1 MANGNMKASLTIE
14 AATKGQESIRQ
25 MIDQLKSA
33 GVETE
38 AFEKAAD
45 ALGAELDSVNRR
57 MQQSG
62 TQAGALGKETDDL
75 AKDMLEAAK
84 NGERLSNELRK
95 AAQAAGQNAAA
106 AEKAGQAWG
115 VFKSGILAG
124 VGFAAATV
132 GVAGVTAA
140 LGALRDGIT
149 EVVRVGA
156 RFESLQKQLETLYG
170 SAAAGEKA
178 MAWIKDFS
186 KTTPFELDAV
196 TESFVKLKAMGLD
209 PMDGTFKAI
218 AEQAS
223 ALGGSSEVLSGI
235 VLALGQAWTKQK
247 LQGEE
252 ALQLIER
259 GVPVWD
265 LLAKA
270 TGKTAVELQEM
281 ASAGQLGRSAIRAL
295 VDEMGR
301 MNAGASANALETWNG
316 QISILK
322 SNWLEFLDLIAR
334 SGMLDLLREELKAV
348 NKAIEEMAQTG
359 ELKKWA
365 QEASDAVVKL
375 YGALKVMGEGA
386 VAVAGFVNKFSAEL
400 ELLAKVAIGMKA
412 LGLGKT
418 FLGWGADAMLG
429 AEKAQTA
436 AGIISK
442 AGSVAAAGWLGWNV
456 GTYLREEFLTI
467 ELAGISMAAGL
478 TKAAAQYQ
486 AAWQMMKAPFN
497 DDTIEAAQERLRV
510 KLQEIDDQ
518 YASLFA
524 SATQARQEQERG
536 TAASGAA
543 AAAAQKHAQAQAN
556 VATQTNMATAAQ
568 EELLKLL
575 TSGAKGAQE
584 AIDKL
589 AASLKFDSAQG
600 VGGFVKSL
608 DELRGQGALSA
619 KQFGEAWQKALS
631 GLNVDAIHQLRFAV
645 EIAKDKGIIS
655 AQQWA
660 QANEQILAASFEKLG
675 ANAAQALG
683 TISKGAQEAIESV
696 DLVAQSAKAAGI
708 GAADA
713 ARAIEMAFAAA
724 IPKADSLEAIDA
736 LQKQLKAMGDAGKIS
751 AEGIERTQAALDK
764 QRATIE
770 EQIPGIQS
778 LEEAL
783 RNLGVKPQK
792 ELAALAASAKQAF
805 ETVRAS
811 GTATPREI
819 NEAWQAMAE
828 AAIEA
833 NNGVAD
839 ASLKAQASQYGM
851 VVETDKAGKSIVKS
865 MKDAEAATAD
875 VGKAAKATA
884 ESIAELSE
892 AGWDSTKD
900 LVTQAR
906 EHNAALATVET
917 SWLDA
922 TAAASKYSQE
932 MAAVV
937 YSANKSIQAMTE
949 EHARLVAQM
958 EAMAAQQRQLEDQ
971 GNGAARGVEELRFR
985 LLELSGTEEE
995 IARAR
1000 QEREVAEVQRKM
1012 ALMQLDLQRA
1022 EINGKQDEAARL
1034 QAELALLQEQLKLLD
1049 QIFRKEEQ
1057 QRKARERGEQGG
1069 QNAGGGGN
1077 GGGGVG
1083 AGGGIST
1090 APPAPASITLNTTL
1104 NAHGINDPVK
1114 LARMIEPELA
1124 KLARLAR

>member
-1 MANGNMKASLTIE
+1 MASELKTKLVIE

-45 ALGAELDSVNRR
+45 SLGTELDAINRR
-57 MQQSG
+57 MQQTG
-62 TQAGALGKETDDL
+62 TQTDALGRETDDL
-75 AKDMLEAAK
+75 AKDMLAAAQ

-95 AAQAAGQNAAA
+95 TAQAAGQNAAA

-124 VGFAAATV
+124 VGFAAATL
-132 GVAGVTAA
+132 GVAGITGA

-156 RFESLQKQLETLYG
+156 RFETLQKQLETLYG
-170 SAAAGEKA
+170 SAAEGAKA

-223 ALGGSSEVLSGI
+223 ALGGSSETLSGI

-295 VDEMGR
+295 MDEMGR

-334 SGMLDLLREELKAV
+334 SGMLDLFREELKAV

-359 ELKKWA
+359 ELKQWA
-365 QEASDAVVKL
+365 QQASDAVVKL
-375 YGALKVMGEGA
+375 YGALKVLGEGT

-456 GTYLREEFLTI
+456 GTYLREEFLWI
-467 ELAGISMAAGL
+467 EEAGIALAAGL
-478 TKAAAQYQ
+478 TKAAARAQ

-497 DDTIEAAQERLRV
+497 DDTIEAAQERLRA

-524 SATQARQEQERG
+524 SAAQARQEQERG
-536 TAASGAA
+536 AAASGAA
-543 AAAAQKHAQAQAN
+543 AAAAEKHAQAQAK
-556 VATQTNMATAAQ
+556 VATQTDMAAAAQ
-568 EELLKLL
+568 EELFKLL

-584 AIDKL
+584 AIDRL
-589 AASLKFDSAQG
+589 AASLKFDSAKG

-608 DELRGQGALSA
+608 DELRSQGALSA
-619 KQFGEAWQKALS
+619 QQFGEAWQKALS

-645 EIAKDKGIIS
+645 EVAKDKGIIS

-696 DLVAQSAKAAGI
+696 DLVAQSAKAAGL
-708 GAADA
+708 GAAEA
-713 ARAIEMAFAAA
+713 ARAVEMAFAAA
-724 IPKADSLEAIDA
+724 IPKADSLAAIDT
-736 LQKQLKAMGDAGKIS
+736 LQKQLKAMGEAGKIS

-770 EQIPGIQS
+770 GQIPGIQS

-792 ELAALAASAKQAF
+792 ELDALAVSAKQAF
-805 ETVRAS
+805 DAVKAS

-892 AGWDSTKD
+892 AGWDATKD

-906 EHNAALATVET
+906 EHNAALARVET

-937 YSANKSIQAMTE
+937 YSANKSIQSMTE

-1022 EINGKQDEAARL
+1022 EISGKQDEAARL
-1034 QAELALLQEQLKLLD
+1034 QAELDLLAEQLKLLD

-1057 QRKARERGEQGG
+1057 QRKARERGEPSG
-1069 QNAGGGGN
+1069 QNTGGGGS
-1077 GGGGVG
+1077 GGGVG
-1083 AGGGIST
+1083 AGGGGMA
-1090 APPAPASITLNTTL
+1090 APLPPGPITLNASYTV
-1104 NAHGINDPVK
+1104 NGINDPVK

-1124 KLARLAR
+1124 KIARLSR